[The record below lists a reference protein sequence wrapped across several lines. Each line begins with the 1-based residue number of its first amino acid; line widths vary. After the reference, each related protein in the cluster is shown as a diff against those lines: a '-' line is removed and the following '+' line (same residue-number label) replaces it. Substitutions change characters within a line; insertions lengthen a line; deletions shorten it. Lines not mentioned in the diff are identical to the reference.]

1 MCRRGGYDPEGLVSG
16 RSAVVT
22 RPRGWT
28 LPGVLEEQPGGQQCG
43 RSREELG
50 ELGEGT
56 VGCCPRPQCE
66 SVPDSVRVAK
76 VALLTTVAVWP
87 DATCAVMQTLLQELP
102 LGFLG
107 IYLVI

>member
-1 MCRRGGYDPEGLVSG
+1 M
-16 RSAVVT
+16 
-22 RPRGWT
+22 
-28 LPGVLEEQPGGQQCG
+28 PGGVQPLTTKVSSSEAIKGNTETPTRESQLG
-43 RSREELG
+43 GQGREELG

-87 DATCAVMQTLLQELP
+87 DATCAVMRTLFQELP